1 MGELLEDLGLGLD
14 VSEHATYLPEYYD
27 GFADLLVEAI
37 AAGWLSRNGWSTLS
51 NKIIYA
57 EHSKNFPMVKVER
70 EALVDYKNV
79 WKRLASPV
87 LTAEARDTLFLLLHN
102 KLPVRERLFRIG
114 LAVDPYCEV
123 CPGGVVCDLEHFF
136 CSCSRVVLVWS
147 WVRRRLLD
155 MLGVSSRI
163 SNWELINLYLP
174 STSFEKEIVWLVGTY
189 VAGVWSEIFI
199 RNGAFLKGDQ
209 FFGFLKFKY
218 KAAQLGSRMP
228 LSAIPGIA
236 V

>member
-87 LTAEARDTLFLLLHN
+87 LTAVARDTLFLLLHN

-123 CPGGVVCDLEHFF
+123 CPGGVVCDLEKHSNPLTKLDTKIHLLHNQNQEFHHNSIISLKKIKTDKK
-136 CSCSRVVLVWS
+136 CLHIP
-147 WVRRRLLD
+147 LLD
-155 MLGVSSRI
+155 
-163 SNWELINLYLP
+163 
-174 STSFEKEIVWLVGTY
+174 
-189 VAGVWSEIFI
+189 
-199 RNGAFLKGDQ
+199 
-209 FFGFLKFKY
+209 
-218 KAAQLGSRMP
+218 
-228 LSAIPGIA
+228 
-236 V
+236 